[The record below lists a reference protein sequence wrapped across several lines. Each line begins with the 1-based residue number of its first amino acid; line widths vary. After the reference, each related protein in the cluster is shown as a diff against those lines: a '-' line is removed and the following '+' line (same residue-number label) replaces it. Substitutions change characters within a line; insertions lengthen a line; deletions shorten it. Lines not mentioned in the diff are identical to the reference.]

1 MNVSWILRELENI
14 SQKGTFTPTKKGH
27 NRMFSAFGLFSAPA
41 LLCGDVKEVWWVGL
55 WSIIRFVFNNHPLKW
70 SRYVFS
76 NHRICI
82 HSTSLSSV
90 FSLGLRTLRAFVH
103 PKKFNNQHLMY
114 STVFNEHIKH
124 STIHSHSICSKDM
137 EIHLQNMYDHRH
149 RVSAVCVFFGRARL
163 TLTPSA
169 H

>member
-1 MNVSWILRELENI
+1 MV
-14 SQKGTFTPTKKGH
+14 KTFHKKVPPLPLYGDTIGCFQLSGYFQLQLYCAEMWK
-27 NRMFSAFGLFSAPA
+27 RSDEWD
-41 LLCGDVKEVWWVGL
+41 CGRSSDL
-55 WSIIRFVFNNHPLKW
+55 YSTTIHS
-70 SRYVFS
+70 SRYVFNS
-76 NHRICI
+76 HRICI

-90 FSLGLRTLRAFVH
+90 ISLGLRTLRAFVH
-103 PKKFNNQHLMY
+103 PKKFSNQHLMY

-137 EIHLQNMYDHRH
+137 EIHLQNIYDHRH